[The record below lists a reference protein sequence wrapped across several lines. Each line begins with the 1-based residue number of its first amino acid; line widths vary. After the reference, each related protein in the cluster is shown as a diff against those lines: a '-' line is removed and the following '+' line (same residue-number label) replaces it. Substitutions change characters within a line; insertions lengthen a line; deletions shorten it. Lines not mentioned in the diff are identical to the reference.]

1 MSDTQVT
8 ELDGSEE
15 EDARARHHAM
25 LERVLSEFFHL
36 DDPAVLGEIEGALDF
51 VQLEASHRLFEQGDE
66 ARSVYF
72 LLSGRLRAVRRDEA
86 GRESVLGEVA
96 RGETVGELA
105 MVMGERRG
113 ASVVAVRDS
122 VLARLPREDFE
133 RILMG
138 RPKAALAVTRTV
150 VERFRKAE
158 ATRAQPARPINL
170 CLLPVSDG
178 IDLHAF
184 ARSLAGVLR
193 DYVSP
198 VRILTREDF
207 SGVDTDFRLWL
218 REREA
223 QAESVLLVAEGRDAE
238 WTRHCAHHADE
249 VVLVGRA
256 DAEGAWSF
264 AEDVAE
270 GDRNDAGSR
279 PAVARRTLVL
289 LHPPDAGLP
298 QGTARWFAHR
308 DVARHL
314 HVRSDL
320 PADMHRLART
330 LTGRAVGLVLAG
342 GGGRGMA
349 HVGVIAAFGEA
360 GYHFDHVG
368 GTSIGGVISA
378 IHASGMDMVSDFGA
392 SGGVKG
398 LERMVRRIF
407 VDAGSP
413 TNDYNLL
420 PLVSLIKARKAYGR
434 TLEAIE
440 DEFGS
445 ASLGAE
451 DLRLPWFA
459 VAANYDTGAETV
471 LTRGPL
477 ARLVFASLAI
487 PGAFPPMVVDRQ
499 LYVDGGTV
507 NNMPVDVM
515 ERMGVG
521 AVVAVDL
528 MWDRTREVDY
538 EWVPTNRQLLA
549 DRLRPRARR
558 RHKVPGLAEI
568 LLNASVLHSV
578 SHQKRMRERADL
590 CVRPDMRGIGLLD
603 WKSYDRAVERGYE
616 AGRRAIEA
624 MTPEQARKL
633 KGLVA

>member
-1 MSDTQVT
+1 MRDTEAV
-8 ELDGSEE
+8 EP
-15 EDARARHHAM
+15 DARDAVRARHHAM
-25 LERVLSEFFHL
+25 LERILAEFFHI
-36 DDPAVLGEIEGALDF
+36 DDAAVLHEIEDALDY
-51 VQLEASHRLFEQGDE
+51 VALEASHRLFEQGDE
-66 ARSVYF
+66 ADDVFF
-72 LLSGRLRAVRRDEA
+72 LLSGRLRALLRDER
-86 GRESVLGEVA
+86 GRETVLGEVA

-113 ASVVAVRDS
+113 ASVVAVRDC
-122 VLARLPREDFE
+122 VLARLPRDAFE

-138 RPKAALAVTRTV
+138 RPRAAMAVTRTV

-158 ATRAQPARPINL
+158 ATRARPARPINL
-170 CLLPVSDG
+170 CLMPISEG
-178 IDLHAF
+178 IDLRAF
-184 ARSLAGVLR
+184 ARSLADALRAYVNPVGV
-193 DYVSP
+193 
-198 VRILTREDF
+198 LTREDF
-207 SGVDTDFRLWL
+207 ERGGSQAGDFRAWL

-223 QAESVLLVAEGRDAE
+223 QAESVLLVAEGHDAE
-238 WTRHCAHHADE
+238 WTRRCAHHADE
-249 VVLVGRA
+249 IVLVGRA
-256 DAEGAWSF
+256 DGDGAWSF
-264 AEDVAE
+264 AEEVAE
-270 GDRNDAGSR
+270 PDRDR
-279 PAVARRTLVL
+279 PGVARRTLVL
-289 LHPPDAGLP
+289 LHGRDAGLP
-298 QGTARWFAHR
+298 ADTARWFAPR

-314 HVRSDL
+314 HIRSDVEG
-320 PADMHRLART
+320 DMQRLART

-349 HVGVIAAFGEA
+349 HVGVIAAFEEA
-360 GYHFDHVG
+360 GLAFDMVG

-378 IHASGMDMVSDFGA
+378 IHASGL
-392 SGGVKG
+392 GVEG
-398 LERMVRRIF
+398 LQRMVRRIF

-434 TLEAIE
+434 TLEAIA
-440 DEFGS
+440 DEFGT
-445 ASLGAE
+445 AAPGAE

-459 VAANYDTGAETV
+459 VAANYYTGAETV

-515 ERMGVG
+515 ERMG
-521 AVVAVDL
+521 ANAIVAVDL
-528 MWDRTREVDY
+528 MWDRAREVDY
-538 EWVPTNRQLLA
+538 EWVPTTRQLLA

-558 RHKVPGLAEI
+558 QHRVPRLPEI

-603 WKSYDRAVERGYE
+603 WKSYARAVERGYA
-616 AGRRAIEA
+616 AGRAAIEG
-624 MTPEQARKL
+624 MTPEQERKL
-633 KGLVA
+633 RGLV